1 MVNECTFLRRKPWK
15 VHHWKAHVILYST
28 AQSDAIHEAVSV
40 EESAVK
46 KSHPISSNLPPF
58 VSYLSEFLIVF
69 HGNCTVGQLTFSS
82 IEPHKVTL
90 SIPLRHLNWGECCQK
105 VTFDLLQFH
114 SFPCQISVSYQLFFM
129 KLHSWKVH
137 IFLYSTTQSSYP
149 TGHLYFW
156 DHCEKVISC
165 WFLQRSRLD
174 HLIPPHLI
182 TTLFPAD
189 TIRGADKTTV
199 SLLSWNPLTFHIAD
213 TIRGAG

>member
-1 MVNECTFLRRKPWK
+1 MSYLSEFSVVFHENCTIGKLTLSSIQPHKATLSTRPSLSRRALSKSL
-15 VHHWKAHVILYST
+15 I
-28 AQSDAIHEAVSV
+28 QSP
-40 EESAVK
+40 
-46 KSHPISSNLPPF
+46 PISPPF